1 MLKSVWLKQVIIR
14 FLNDPSSILYQS
26 FMSLSSN
33 IDSEECWMCLYEP
46 EFSGKT
52 YYFINKKSSF
62 ETDNVNFLL
71 DNDSIK
77 KLIETKEVVLSGGNT
92 YAPLSFENV
101 SVFGFL
107 VFKDELTEGNSDNFI
122 RSLTAFSYLIFSE
135 SSSSI
140 IKSYHDTVIKT
151 DNLCIDY
158 KRGKLVNRVVKNV
171 NIEISEK
178 ELTMIFGASGSGK
191 SSILNVLGGMLTAS
205 DGKVYYYDQDIT
217 NLNDEQRTDYRCNA
231 IGFIFQKYNLIS
243 GLTVEEN
250 IKIASSLVK
259 NPLSVNEVLE
269 MVGLSGKEKKFPNEL
284 SGGEQQRVCIARAL
298 VKCSKILLCD
308 EPTGALDSENSLR
321 VMRIIQNI
329 AKERGIP
336 VVVITHNPN
345 LVVLADHSITISNG
359 QVVQDVFQ
367 PFPLSVSDLYNK

>member
-1 MLKSVWLKQVIIR
+1 
-14 FLNDPSSILYQS
+14 
-26 FMSLSSN
+26 
-33 IDSEECWMCLYEP
+33 
-46 EFSGKT
+46 
-52 YYFINKKSSF
+52 
-62 ETDNVNFLL
+62 
-71 DNDSIK
+71 
-77 KLIETKEVVLSGGNT
+77 
-92 YAPLSFENV
+92 
-101 SVFGFL
+101 
-107 VFKDELTEGNSDNFI
+107 
-122 RSLTAFSYLIFSE
+122 
-135 SSSSI
+135 
-140 IKSYHDTVIKT
+140 
-151 DNLCIDY
+151 
-158 KRGKLVNRVVKNV
+158 
-171 NIEISEK
+171 
-178 ELTMIFGASGSGK
+178 MIFGASGSGK

-205 DGKVYYYDQDIT
+205 NGKVYYYDQDIT

-345 LVVLADHSITISNG
+345 MVVFADHSITISNG